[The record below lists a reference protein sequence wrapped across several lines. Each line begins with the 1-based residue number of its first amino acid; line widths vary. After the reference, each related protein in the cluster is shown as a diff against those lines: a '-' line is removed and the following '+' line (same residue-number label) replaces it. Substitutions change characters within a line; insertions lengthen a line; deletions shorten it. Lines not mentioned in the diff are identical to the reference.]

1 MSTQLCVDTS
11 ILAKLCG
18 FKVGW
23 PDAYV
28 RGTPH
33 TTLRQASGGS
43 VGTAGHGRAGHK
55 PVCSEEVASPGDL
68 PALFANWVRGRQGRG
83 YGDPFHPGDDLQGQ
97 VKPGFAL
104 DTAITGFTRRSE
116 DPRAVLSLLMGLTRE
131 DGRTQIDSLCGQGAR
146 ELRALEVQD

>member
-1 MSTQLCVDTS
+1 MAFVLVEGLLSEAPLTPPYAKRLEAVS
-11 ILAKLCG
+11 ALLA
-18 FKVGW
+18 
-23 PDAYV
+23 
-28 RGTPH
+28 T
-33 TTLRQASGGS
+33 GGL
-43 VGTAGHGRAGHK
+43 GHK

-104 DTAITGFTRRSE
+104 DTANTGYTRRSE